1 MPIQET
7 QETGVWSLDWKDP
20 LEWKDPLQA
29 SCLENPLDRGAW
41 RATVPGDV
49 VSWTRLS
56 ERTHVIGDV
65 LCAILVGLRLLKR
78 AVLSVSAAALASEKA
93 CGEAGGRGPR
103 KREAGPGASSALYR
117 PCRRWESWVQPVLSS
132 FFGKRI
138 KVEEKLGILVE
149 GLLQLRAAKARL
161 L

>member
-29 SCLENPLDRGAW
+29 SCLENPMDRGAW

-132 FFGKRI
+132 FFGRESKWKKSWESWWR
-138 KVEEKLGILVE
+138 GCYN
-149 GLLQLRAAKARL
+149 
-161 L
+161 